1 VASGG
6 DVLIHAGGDAV
17 FKGSVDASGGGLG
30 GVGGAVGAV
39 EVVVRDVDGTG
50 RRGDE
55 RRGDA
60 GVEMLDGVAEERVG
74 GGLQRGLA
82 GGDVND
88 GGVRVGDFLGVG
100 GGGGEKDDE
109 RGGGFQV
116 FTKRV
121 VSNVLEL
128 GCVIVSVADAV
139 FVVASV
145 PDFTWRLLT
154 DREGVSA
161 FDELYAA
168 GRTLVDGWG
177 DENVGVIRHD
187 GEAV

>member
-1 VASGG
+1 MRRCFLNVEE
-6 DVLIHAGGDAV
+6 
-17 FKGSVDASGGGLG
+17 G
-30 GVGGAVGAV
+30 GVGCSGM
-39 EVVVRDVDGTG
+39 D
-50 RRGDE
+50 
-55 RRGDA
+55 
-60 GVEMLDGVAEERVG
+60 
-74 GGLQRGLA
+74 
-82 GGDVND
+82 
-88 GGVRVGDFLGVG
+88 VRV
-100 GGGGEKDDE
+100 
-109 RGGGFQV
+109 GFQV

-154 DREGVSA
+154 DREGVFA